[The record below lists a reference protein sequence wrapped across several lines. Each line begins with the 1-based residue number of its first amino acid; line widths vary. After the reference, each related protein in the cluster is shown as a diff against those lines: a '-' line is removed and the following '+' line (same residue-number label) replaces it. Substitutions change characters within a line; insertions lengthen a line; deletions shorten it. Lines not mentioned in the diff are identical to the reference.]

1 MDQQKVSLLN
11 FGKIIFWLW
20 PTTKSFAFL
29 FQKHRMSREF
39 CWPFDCVFV
48 WGCILKVQI
57 LFHHKR
63 KQDNVCTSWKNVVCS
78 MMNLILAPGISQV
91 TISSFY
97 FLTQNFALETQDLI
111 LKARFYSRKFILR
124 IKSQV
129 LRIKWEWLSIFFLKC
144 SQGLISFYPTWSSS
158 FQKVNQCNLCLA
170 RKHKD
175 IFLTIKSN

>member
-78 MMNLILAPGISQV
+78 MMNLILAPEISQV

-97 FLTQNFALETQDLI
+97 FLTQNFGLETRDLI
-111 LKARFYSRKFILR
+111 LKARFCSRKLILR
-124 IKSQV
+124 IKSEV
-129 LRIKWEWLSIFFLKC
+129 LRIKMGVTVNFLFKMFTRPH
-144 SQGLISFYPTWSSS
+144 QLLPNMI
-158 FQKVNQCNLCLA
+158 
-170 RKHKD
+170 
-175 IFLTIKSN
+175 I

>member
-20 PTTKSFAFL
+20 PATKSFAFL

-39 CWPFDCVFV
+39 CWLFDWLFV

-57 LFHHKR
+57 FFHHKR

-78 MMNLILAPGISQV
+78 MMNLILAPEISQV

-97 FLTQNFALETQDLI
+97 FLTQNFGLETQDLI
-111 LKARFYSRKFILR
+111 LKARFCSRKFILR

-129 LRIKWEWLSIFFLKC
+129 LRIKMGVTVNFLFKMFTRPH
-144 SQGLISFYPTWSSS
+144 QLLPNMI
-158 FQKVNQCNLCLA
+158 
-170 RKHKD
+170 
-175 IFLTIKSN
+175 I

>member
-78 MMNLILAPGISQV
+78 MMNLILAPEISQV

-97 FLTQNFALETQDLI
+97 FLTQNFGLETQDLI
-111 LKARFYSRKFILR
+111 LKARFCSRKFILR
-124 IKSQV
+124 IKSQI
-129 LRIKWEWLSIFFLKC
+129 LRIKMGVTVNFLFKMFTRPH
-144 SQGLISFYPTWSSS
+144 QLLPNMI
-158 FQKVNQCNLCLA
+158 
-170 RKHKD
+170 
-175 IFLTIKSN
+175 I

>member
-39 CWPFDCVFV
+39 CWPFDWLFV

-78 MMNLILAPGISQV
+78 MMNLILAPEISQV

-97 FLTQNFALETQDLI
+97 FLTQNFGLETQDLI
-111 LKARFYSRKFILR
+111 LKV
-124 IKSQV
+124 SQV
-129 LRIKWEWLSIFFLKC
+129 LRIKMGVTVNFLFKMFTRPH
-144 SQGLISFYPTWSSS
+144 QLLPNMI
-158 FQKVNQCNLCLA
+158 
-170 RKHKD
+170 
-175 IFLTIKSN
+175 I